1 MSPESIGKT
10 AFLRV
15 AWPRGAK
22 LSPVGT
28 AGATVGQNQA
38 KLLPNEAVWSTLV
51 YKASGNRRR
60 KTEIPAKRDLEVCN
74 VPGWVR
80 A

>member
-1 MSPESIGKT
+1 VSPESIGKT

-51 YKASGNRRR
+51 YKAS
-60 KTEIPAKRDLEVCN
+60 
-74 VPGWVR
+74 
-80 A
+80 